1 MLLDLSNKAEL
12 IGLSRLAGALKTVAE
27 LLGIPFFLMGA
38 AARDL
43 MVHHAHGIQARR
55 ATEDADFAVMVPDWK
70 AYQDLRSALIA
81 SGEFSPRPGSATHR
95 LRHVSGLPLDIVPF
109 GGIERSDRTFAWP
122 PDERE
127 VFNCFG
133 LDEAFA
139 ASVVV
144 ALPEGTEVKVAPV
157 AAQAILKITAWLDRK
172 HTDPG
177 RDAGDLFLFL
187 RHYMEL
193 GNFDRA
199 AAEHSDLFDV
209 DDFDYVEA
217 GVRLLARDIVSL
229 LEPTGTERLL
239 SILRPEADE
248 DGAMLLASQ
257 SGMGLEHARRR
268 LEVLCAELARTRG

>member
-1 MLLDLSNKAEL
+1 MLDLSNKAEL
-12 IGLSRLAGALKTVAE
+12 IALSRIVRALQAVAQP
-27 LLGIPFFLMGA
+27 LGIPFFLMGA

-70 AYQDLRSALIA
+70 VYEDLRSTLIA
-81 SGEFSPRPGSATHR
+81 SGEFSPRPGPVTHR

-127 VFNCFG
+127 VFNCLG
-133 LDEAFA
+133 VGEAFD

-209 DDFDYVEA
+209 DNFYFVEA
-217 GVRLLARDIVSL
+217 GVKLLARDMVSL
-229 LEPTGTERLL
+229 LEPTGTECLL
-239 SILRPEADE
+239 SILRPEADV
-248 DGAMLLASQ
+248 DGALLLASQ
-257 SGMGLEHARRR
+257 SGMELEHARRL

>member
-1 MLLDLSNKAEL
+1 LLDLSNKPEL
-12 IGLSRLAGALKTVAE
+12 NGLSRLVRDLRAVAQP
-27 LLGIPFFLMGA
+27 LGIPFFLMGA

-55 ATEDADFAVMVPDWK
+55 GTEDADFAVMVPDWGT
-70 AYQDLRSALIA
+70 YQDLRSALIA
-81 SGEFSPRPGSATHR
+81 SGEFSPRPGPATHR
-95 LRHVSGLPLDIVPF
+95 LRHVSGMPLDIVPF
-109 GGIERSDRTFAWP
+109 GGIERRDRTVAWP

-133 LDEAFA
+133 VDEAFA
-139 ASVVV
+139 GSVDV
-144 ALPEGTEVKVAPV
+144 ALPDGTEVKVAPV

-187 RHYMEL
+187 RHYMDL

-199 AAEHSDLFDV
+199 ATEHSDLFEA

-217 GVRLLARDIVSL
+217 GTKLLARDMASL
-229 LEPTGTERLL
+229 LESSGTEPLL

-248 DGAMLLASQ
+248 DGALLLASQ
-257 SGMGLEHARRR
+257 SGMELERAHRP
-268 LEVLCAELARTRG
+268 LQVLCAELARTRG